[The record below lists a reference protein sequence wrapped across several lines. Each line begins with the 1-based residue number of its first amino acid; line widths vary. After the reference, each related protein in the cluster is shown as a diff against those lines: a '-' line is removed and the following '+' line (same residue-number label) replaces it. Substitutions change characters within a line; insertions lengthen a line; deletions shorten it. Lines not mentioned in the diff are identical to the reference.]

1 MVKNENQEHAAPRR
15 DRGISIFLLLLGVV
29 IVGGVLAW
37 QVAAHTDPSS
47 SAGAAQPPAIDSSPL
62 TPPVP
67 LTAMYD
73 EIVKEQVAQGLH
85 LTVAQVTAQLQ
96 ADPAADLEGVAK
108 PQGLAQ
114 DQLYTLIMNA
124 LQVAGDHMVS
134 TSVWTQQQ
142 ADEEMQ
148 YWRNQN
154 QRPLIR
160 EITSWFRQQ

>member
-1 MVKNENQEHAAPRR
+1 MIKNENQEHAVLRR
-15 DRGISIFLLLLGVV
+15 DRWISVFLLLLGVM

-37 QVAAHTDPSS
+37 QVAAHTDTSS
-47 SAGAAQPPAIDSSPL
+47 SAGAAQPTAGSSSPL
-62 TPPVP
+62 TPPVA
-67 LTAMYD
+67 LTAVYD
-73 EIVKEQVAQGLH
+73 ETVKEQVAQGLH

-96 ADPAADLEGVAK
+96 ADPAADLKRVAK

-114 DQLYTLIMNA
+114 DQLYRLIMNA
-124 LQVAGDHMVS
+124 LQVAGDQMVS
-134 TSVWTQQQ
+134 TGVWTQPQ

-154 QRPLIR
+154 AQSLIT